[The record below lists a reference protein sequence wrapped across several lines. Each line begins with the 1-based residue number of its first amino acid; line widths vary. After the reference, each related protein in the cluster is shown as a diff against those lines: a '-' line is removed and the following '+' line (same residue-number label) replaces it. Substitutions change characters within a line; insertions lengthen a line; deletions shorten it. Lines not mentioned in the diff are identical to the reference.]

1 MRILIVCL
9 FLLGSVVQ
17 AQDYYESSQWSLYEY
32 DKIAKEYSKVGT
44 HKESTRIIV
53 SKEYFALEKSEG
65 GFIVDLWDYDETDE
79 LGQWFIPRTKDGAI
93 CIGTTDST
101 VYVFSHFDRA
111 IEKFTAVTALRRIK
125 IIEPFKAV
133 P

>member
-44 HKESTRIIV
+44 HKRIV
-53 SKEYFALEKSEG
+53 LE
-65 GFIVDLWDYDETDE
+65 L
-79 LGQWFIPRTKDGAI
+79 L
-93 CIGTTDST
+93 
-101 VYVFSHFDRA
+101 
-111 IEKFTAVTALRRIK
+111 
-125 IIEPFKAV
+125 
-133 P
+133 